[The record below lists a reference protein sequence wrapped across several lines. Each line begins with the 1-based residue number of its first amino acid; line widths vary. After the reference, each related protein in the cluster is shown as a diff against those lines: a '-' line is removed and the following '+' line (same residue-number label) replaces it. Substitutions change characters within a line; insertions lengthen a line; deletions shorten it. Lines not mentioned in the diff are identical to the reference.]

1 MYNNNGTVKTRLFLV
16 VAVVVAIAIV
26 LGCYK
31 FINTYIISQTS
42 GNIFYTSTLN
52 YSLPVISNKNKEV
65 KDEYD
70 LDFRLMLLEA
80 LGINI
85 YNPLSVI
92 QKEIPFLYGN
102 ITEEDERSRHEAEL
116 AITPFKLS
124 EGSLT
129 KNGDGAQE
137 NKENIKPIENKEVG
151 KVTNED
157 LKKSLD
163 KAKPEVL
170 IYHTHNSESYGKDA
184 FSIDYDKTV
193 VAIGNEI
200 SKNLELNYGIS
211 TLHDKTIHDS
221 WYNSAYSKSRQTL
234 DTYLKKYGN
243 FKIILDVHRDA
254 GASRN
259 ATLTKMNGEDV
270 ATVRFVVTQKS
281 PNLKENMKIVNE
293 IMNTSKKLYPSFMHD
308 IYDKYNVGQQY
319 FGQDKSPAA
328 LLIEVG
334 SNKNDFNDA
343 KNSAKYIARLLAE
356 YINKK

>member
-16 VAVVVAIAIV
+16 VSIVVAIAIV

-31 FINTYIISQTS
+31 FINTYISTQTS

-52 YSLPVISNKNKEV
+52 YSLPVISNKNKEI
-65 KDEYD
+65 KYEYD
-70 LDFRLMLLEA
+70 LDFRLILLES

-92 QKEIPFLYGN
+92 QREIPFLYGN
-102 ITEEDERSRHEAEL
+102 LTEEDERSRHEAEL

-124 EGSLT
+124 EGSVT
-129 KNGDGAQE
+129 KNGDSAVE
-137 NKENIKPIENKEVG
+137 TKETAEPIENKDVG
-151 KVTNED
+151 QVMNDK
-157 LKKSLD
+157 LKKTLN
-163 KAKPEVL
+163 KNKPEVL
-170 IYHTHNSESYGKDA
+170 IYHTHNSESYGKNS
-184 FSIDYDKTV
+184 FSTDNDKNV
-193 VAIGNEI
+193 IAIGDEI
-200 SKNLELNYGIS
+200 AKNLELNYGIA
-211 TLHDKTIHDS
+211 TLHDKTIHDT

-243 FKIILDVHRDA
+243 FKIIIDVHRDA
-254 GASRN
+254 GVNRN
-259 ATLTKMNGEDV
+259 ATLVKMNGEDV
-270 ATVRFVVTQKS
+270 ATVRFVVAKNR
-281 PNLKENMKIVNE
+281 PNIKENMKMVDY

-308 IYDKYNVGQQY
+308 IYYYNVGQNF
-319 FGQDKSPAA
+319 FGQDKSSAA

-356 YINKK
+356 YVNKK

>member
-1 MYNNNGTVKTRLFLV
+1 MYNNDGIVKTRLFLIV
-16 VAVVVAIAIV
+16 SIVVAIAIV

-42 GNIFYTSTLN
+42 GNIFYTSALD
-52 YSLPVISNKNKEV
+52 YSLPVINNKNKDI
-65 KDEYD
+65 KDDYD
-70 LDFRLMLLEA
+70 LRLILLES

-92 QKEIPFLYGN
+92 QREIPFLYGN
-102 ITEEDERSRHEAEL
+102 FAEEDERSRHEAEL

-124 EGSLT
+124 EGSIT
-129 KNGDGAQE
+129 KNGDSAAE
-137 NKENIKPIENKEVG
+137 TKEATNTIENKDVG
-151 KVTNED
+151 KVIND
-157 LKKSLD
+157 NLKKTLD

-170 IYHTHNSESYGKDA
+170 IYHTHNSEGYGKDA
-184 FSIDYDKTV
+184 FSTDYDKTV
-193 VAIGNEI
+193 VAIGSEI
-200 SKNLELNYGIS
+200 AKNLELNYGIS
-211 TLHDKTIHDS
+211 TLHDKTIHDT

-293 IMNTSKKLYPSFMHD
+293 IMNNSKKLYPSFMHD

-319 FGQDKSPAA
+319 FGQDKSPSA

-356 YINKK
+356 YVNKK